1 MRCSEKTRRRRDRR
15 MLNREQ
21 YVKLQ
26 EELRKFYLEEK
37 SLKDMGQFYLDM
49 GLYSAATSCFTA
61 GSEEYS
67 SDDPTKR
74 RYIAEC
80 LTKLAICY
88 DLQGEGYIFESFCRN
103 MSMYAID
110 MDDSYEMA
118 YQVLAGH
125 YYKKDMKFDELMV
138 WKSLYRKMSKKDLLG
153 KRMPSGILFLKI
165 LELSEQLFRIE
176 KDSFYEMAEAW
187 YVKHH
192 SSLKPKDRVKY
203 RNYIKNQKG
212 VVFPDSIVQEDM
224 QDEEEPIPVEKN
236 ETHKTVEV
244 YKQPEINEDVPYTM
258 KELREV
264 IIPKELKTLFEYLP
278 ASSPQTFIQF
288 TDDPWDNTGMLLT
301 AEGFEG
307 YSAVYV
313 NEDRHKEYVR
323 NRKDMARIVNGY
335 EYGIIPSDFCYNGS
349 QDKKHGVLLI
359 TFRDAKR
366 TFEHLK
372 EIPFSDLSFKAV
384 IIRIAGTDDEY
395 WNDVMTFMKLKGY
408 TLKGSSIKVGE
419 NRVGCVLTRRR

>member
-1 MRCSEKTRRRRDRR
+1 
-15 MLNREQ
+15 
-21 YVKLQ
+21 
-26 EELRKFYLEEK
+26 
-37 SLKDMGQFYLDM
+37 
-49 GLYSAATSCFTA
+49 
-61 GSEEYS
+61 
-67 SDDPTKR
+67 
-74 RYIAEC
+74 
-80 LTKLAICY
+80 
-88 DLQGEGYIFESFCRN
+88 
-103 MSMYAID
+103 
-110 MDDSYEMA
+110 
-118 YQVLAGH
+118 
-125 YYKKDMKFDELMV
+125 
-138 WKSLYRKMSKKDLLG
+138 MSKKDLLG

-203 RNYIKNQKG
+203 RNYIGNQKG

-224 QDEEEPIPVEKN
+224 RDEEEPIPVEKN

-288 TDDPWDNTGMLLT
+288 TDDPWDNTGMFLT